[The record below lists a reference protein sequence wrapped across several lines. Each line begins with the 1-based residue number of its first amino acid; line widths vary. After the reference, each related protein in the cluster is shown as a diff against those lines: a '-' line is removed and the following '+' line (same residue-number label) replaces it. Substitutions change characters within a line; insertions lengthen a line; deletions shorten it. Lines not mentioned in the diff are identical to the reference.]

1 LKLDIDNEVH
11 LEMPPRKLRATRPE
25 FMECPLD
32 VFRDHIQQ
40 ELRACTERPCWM
52 AKKAEKEAKKAK
64 KTKKK
69 KKGEKTPPP
78 EPVA

>member
-1 LKLDIDNEVH
+1 
-11 LEMPPRKLRATRPE
+11 
-25 FMECPLD
+25 
-32 VFRDHIQQ
+32 VFREHIQQ
-40 ELRACTERPCWM
+40 ELRAHTEHPHWM